1 MKIIVEGPMFPEQ
14 DAYRQFVRLA
24 FEKRLGRALSDIEF
38 EKLLRIGHGVFWDY
52 DPYGHID
59 PYEPETLRSNAL
71 RWNARKAIKSRKSR
85 RAPATT
91 G

>member
-1 MKIIVEGPMFPEQ
+1 M
-14 DAYRQFVRLA
+14 
-24 FEKRLGRALSDIEF
+24 
-38 EKLLRIGHGVFWDY
+38 LLVFWNY

-59 PYEPETLRSNAL
+59 PYDPETLRSNVL

-85 RAPATT
+85 RAAAQATT